1 MADDRSLGEPD
12 GADLAGGA
20 GGAGGAVRL
29 RGRRPP
35 HGEPVLN
42 RAFRILAAFG
52 PGDRSLALSSL
63 SARAGLPAPSALRI
77 ARQLVGLGALERDED
92 GRYMVG
98 LRLLEIASLAPRG
111 HGLRG
116 TALPYL
122 EDLHHA
128 TGQHV
133 LLAVRDG
140 HEAILVERLSAHR
153 AGQVLYRIGGRMPMH
168 ATGVGLV
175 LLAHAPV
182 EVQQEVLAGDLT
194 VEPGHALASEREL
207 RVLLAAIRRDGVAT
221 ASRRQPEPMTSV
233 AAPVLNNRRVVA
245 ALSVV
250 AQSGN
255 LQPAALIP
263 AVVAVARAISRAVS
277 AVSAGLPMP
286 AATVICRSS
295 RKRPT

>member
-1 MADDRSLGEPD
+1 MADETPAGPPE
-12 GADLAGGA
+12 GGA
-20 GGAGGAVRL
+20 GGARI

-35 HGEPVLN
+35 QGEPVLN

-52 PGDRSLALSSL
+52 PDDRSLSLTSL

-77 ARQLVGLGALERDED
+77 ARQLVELGALERDEE

-116 TALPYL
+116 TALPYM

-133 LLAVRDG
+133 LLAVREG

-153 AGQVLYRIGGRMPMH
+153 AGRVLYRIGGRMPMH

-182 EVQQEVLAGDLT
+182 QIQQEVLAGDLT

-221 ASRRQPEPMTSV
+221 ASRQRPEPMTSV

-255 LQPAALIP
+255 LQPAALTP

-277 AVSAGLPMP
+277 GVSAG
-286 AATVICRSS
+286 
-295 RKRPT
+295 